1 MVHFSP
7 ASLSLSARFPAS
19 SAGDVSSL
27 FKSVSSPIPAV
38 AGAQRGGGGGGKQWV
53 RNGATHLPPAEVFH
67 LLVFMSVLQR
77 TRWLL
82 KESVIS
88 RVPVSVFRSIS
99 EVLG

>member
-1 MVHFSP
+1 MVHFSS

-27 FKSVSSPIPAV
+27 FKSVSSSIPAI
-38 AGAQRGGGGGGKQWV
+38 AGAQRGGGGGKQWV